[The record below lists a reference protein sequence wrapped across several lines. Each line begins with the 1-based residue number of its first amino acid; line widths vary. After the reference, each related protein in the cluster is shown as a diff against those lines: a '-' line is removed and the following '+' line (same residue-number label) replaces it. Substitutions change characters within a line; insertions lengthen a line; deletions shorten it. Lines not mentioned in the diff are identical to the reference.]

1 MNFDNVKQVE
11 KSITIRPPQCAGL
24 KQSMGLKSAFF
35 GFFQRSKIFPYP
47 SVINAEKLI
56 GSGSHIDIIRLA
68 FGAFFIHE
76 QIYGIVRFDFNQ
88 YIHDLE
94 ESFSQHGRTV
104 FGSMYAF
111 LGIIARI
118 VDTGIR
124 AGKCRDSVFVDKTY
138 DISDLV
144 HKLRTQRRSYVLHR
158 HGNWIFRQLGGGLF
172 IRVRC
177 CSTVCHAVFNW

>member
-1 MNFDNVKQVE
+1 MNE
-11 KSITIRPPQCAGL
+11 
-24 KQSMGLKSAFF
+24 
-35 GFFQRSKIFPYP
+35 
-47 SVINAEKLI
+47 
-56 GSGSHIDIIRLA
+56 
-68 FGAFFIHE
+68 
-76 QIYGIVRFDFNQ
+76 IYGIVRFDFNQ

-158 HGNWIFRQLGGGLF
+158 HGNWIFRQLGGGGY
-172 IRVRC
+172 
-177 CSTVCHAVFNW
+177 S